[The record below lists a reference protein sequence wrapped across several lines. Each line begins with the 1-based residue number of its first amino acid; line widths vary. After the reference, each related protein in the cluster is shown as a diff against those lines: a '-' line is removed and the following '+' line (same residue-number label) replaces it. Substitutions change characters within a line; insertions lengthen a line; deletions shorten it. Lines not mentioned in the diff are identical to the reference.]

1 MLVQPETFAEQPP
14 GAAAGRRV
22 ADFFARDHAQFGRGA
37 VGQPAP
43 IGDETAEH
51 EPLPLLPHPHEIAA
65 LREARLASQTQAIRR
80 GGVHDAR
87 EIIPA

>member
-1 MLVQPETFAEQPP
+1 
-14 GAAAGRRV
+14 
-22 ADFFARDHAQFGRGA
+22 
-37 VGQPAP
+37 
-43 IGDETAEH
+43 
-51 EPLPLLPHPHEIAA
+51 